1 MLNATTFPVLDE
13 PTFQKVREFL
23 LRSAGITLGA
33 EKRSLV
39 VGRLSKRLNPSGCDD
54 FRSYVALV
62 TGGHDPDETQRAID
76 LLTTNETHFFREP
89 THFDALREFVAQR
102 PASAE
107 PLRVWSAACSSG
119 EEPYTIAMVLAD
131 VLGIDAPWEV
141 LASDLSTRILDHART
156 ASYGPDRIAEIPNEY
171 LKRYCLKGI
180 GSQAGRLMIDKPLRQ
195 HVSFRQINLNQ
206 PLPDIGKFDVIFLR
220 NVMIYFNPDTKR
232 QVVARIS
239 ECLASDGWF
248 IVGHSESLQGYHDGL
263 RSQRPTIYRWK

>member
-1 MLNATTFPVLDE
+1 MLHEATTPVLDE
-13 PTFQKVREFL
+13 PTFQKTRDFL
-23 LRSAGITLGA
+23 LRVAGITLSA

-39 VGRLSKRLNPSGCDD
+39 LGRLTRRLSPSGCDD
-54 FRSYVALV
+54 FRSYIALV
-62 TGGHDPDETQRAID
+62 ISGKNPAETQRAID

-89 THFDALREFVAQR
+89 AHFDALREFVARR
-102 PASAE
+102 PPAAR
-107 PLRVWSAACSSG
+107 PLRVWSAACSTG
-119 EEPYTIAMVLAD
+119 EEPYSIAMVLAEA
-131 VLGIDAPWEV
+131 LGIGSAWEI
-141 LASDLSTRILDHART
+141 LASDLSTRVLAQARS
-156 ASYGPDRIAEIPNEY
+156 ANYGPERIAEIPSD
-171 LKRYCLKGI
+171 LLHRYCLKGI
-180 GSQAGRLMIDKPLRQ
+180 GAQAGRLMIDKPLQQ

-263 RSQRPTIYRWK
+263 CSQRPTIYGWK